1 MNNTAPSSDA
11 LLLKA
16 YEALGAEEKL
26 IELAKGQTVEQ
37 VYRFIQNGE
46 RKKISKFVYNRFYR
60 RYLMPFDE
68 VDTDFN
74 SGFAQ
79 MAVCCLMI
87 EAMESFR
94 HGWEDTNKLKDNHNK
109 KIKGG
114 TIFGD
119 FFQHYP
125 EFIAFKDL
133 GDEFY
138 DSIRC
143 GILHQAETR
152 NGWRLVREDK
162 YPLLNKEKRIIHSAR
177 FRYRMKTSLRKYC
190 RELEENDGVWSLFKT
205 KMAYVIQNCQ
215 KGEMLGKSTNL

>member
-94 HGWEDTNKLKDNHNK
+94 HGWEDTNKLKDNHN
-109 KIKGG
+109 
-114 TIFGD
+114 
-119 FFQHYP
+119 
-125 EFIAFKDL
+125 
-133 GDEFY
+133 
-138 DSIRC
+138 
-143 GILHQAETR
+143 
-152 NGWRLVREDK
+152 
-162 YPLLNKEKRIIHSAR
+162 
-177 FRYRMKTSLRKYC
+177 
-190 RELEENDGVWSLFKT
+190 
-205 KMAYVIQNCQ
+205 
-215 KGEMLGKSTNL
+215 